1 MSRFT
6 KRIGGRRRSKHS
18 SKKSSKRR
26 CLKKCKKC
34 KKTMGKSCKK
44 YCRKCMRSSKKHYG
58 GSKPGNYVIKPAGYS
73 INTKQMLRGSSSSLA
88 NPPPY
93 TAYKM

>member
-6 KRIGGRRRSKHS
+6 KKIGGRRRKHS
-18 SKKSSKRR
+18 RRNRHSKRR

-34 KKTMGKSCKK
+34 KKTMGKKCKK
-44 YCRKCMRSSKKHYG
+44 YCRRWVSKKYYG
-58 GSKPGNYVIKPAGYS
+58 GSKPGNYILKPAGYS
-73 INTKQMLRGSSSSLA
+73 INTEQMLRGRNSSLA
-88 NPPPY
+88 NPPPH

>member
-6 KRIGGRRRSKHS
+6 KRIGGGSRKHSRKHSRRS
-18 SKKSSKRR
+18 RR
-26 CLKKCKKC
+26 KCLKKCKKC
-34 KKTMGKSCKK
+34 KKTMGRTCKK
-44 YCRKCMRSSKKHYG
+44 YCRRCVSKKHYG

-73 INTKQMLRGSSSSLA
+73 INTKQMLRGNRSSLA

-93 TAYKM
+93 KAYKM